1 MEFRLYRYI
10 SVRWEIY
17 FFRLML
23 MTLCGN
29 SKSVAIAEL
38 ITRSGCP
45 LFLRPNNF
53 WMFTFVYFTI
63 SFFFATCRP
72 MHASWWACSHPRT
85 TTWIIIPQSA
95 GWRNSC
101 RLSKFCATSLNRKTS
116 SSKVKWN
123 WKLERM
129 LLSRTRLLRIRRHP
143 SASGNRPAIFTSKIP
158 HRRRKRSAAGA
169 AASAVWTKSP
179 APQVRPA
186 ARDRAVPAARPAV
199 TTRPPLFRKMQHP
212 KRIIP
217 HRSSA
222 SSNPSFQSTLTTKKR
237 ITTCTDLVIRPPYGI
252 RLVRKNIRYIL
263 FFF

>member
-1 MEFRLYRYI
+1 
-10 SVRWEIY
+10 
-17 FFRLML
+17 

-38 ITRSGCP
+38 ITRSGLPVVFPPSKRIFEC
-45 LFLRPNNF
+45 
-53 WMFTFVYFTI
+53 FTFVYFTI

-85 TTWIIIPQSA
+85 TTWITIPQSA

-123 WKLERM
+123 WNLGRM
-129 LLSRTRLLRIRRHP
+129 LPSWARLLRIRQHP
-143 SASGNRPAIFTSKIP
+143 SASGNRPATFISKIP
-158 HRRRKRSAAGA
+158 RRRRKRSAAGA
-169 AASAVWTKSP
+169 AASAAWTKSP

-186 ARDRAVPAARPAV
+186 ARDRVVPAARPAV
-199 TTRPPLFRKMQHP
+199 TIRPPLFRKMQPP

-222 SSNPSFQSTLTTKKR
+222 SSSPSFQSTLTTKKR

-252 RLVRKNIRYIL
+252 RWVGKNIRCI
-263 FFF
+263 F